1 MTDRPSRTPAPMSR
15 LQTDVEH
22 LLDHADW
29 MNLQGQ
35 PLEAITVFSEVLDRI
50 SGDPPSGLQSKALR
64 GIGLAFRTL
73 GEIRESRLAYEEA
86 LEVARSCG
94 DLIEEAE
101 SLNGLAIGYQL
112 AGDTIKAD
120 DLYLEAANI
129 ARDEGHLQLSG
140 IIHQNRGVIAGERGD
155 TVAARECYRLA
166 LDCFETIVDD
176 KGICWTLNNLG
187 LLSAENGHLGEAL
200 DFFDQAL
207 DVSNQGDDRALGVRI
222 EINRAHALIEAEEWE
237 LAALTLDTAVGV
249 ARNSSLPTLVAE
261 GLRYLAKVERHSG
274 QPWNGLRW
282 IHQAIAAANTSPDAL
297 LMAETKR
304 EAGACWAALGDRAR
318 ARRAWEESAERFARA
333 GAERDRAVV
342 LGLLAE
348 LG

>member
-1 MTDRPSRTPAPMSR
+1 MSR

-35 PLEAITVFSEVLDRI
+35 PLEAITIFGEVLDRI
-50 SGDPPSGLQSKALR
+50 SSEPPSGLQSKALR
-64 GIGLAFRTL
+64 GVGLAFRTL

-86 LEVARSCG
+86 LEVARACG
-94 DLIEEAE
+94 DLVEEAE
-101 SLNGLAIGYQL
+101 SLNGLAIDYQL
-112 AGDTIKAD
+112 AGDPTGAEA
-120 DLYLEAANI
+120 LYTEAAGI
-129 ARDEGHLQLSG
+129 ARDEGLFQLTG
-140 IIHQNRGVIAGERGD
+140 IIHQNRGVIASERGD

-166 LDCFETIVDD
+166 LDCFEAILDE

-187 LLSAENGHLGEAL
+187 LLSAETGHLIEAL
-200 DFFDQAL
+200 DFFDQAR
-207 DVSNQGDDRALGVRI
+207 DVSNQGGDRALGVRI
-222 EINRAHALIEAEEWE
+222 EINRAHALMEAQEWE

-249 ARNSSLPTLVAE
+249 ARTSSLPTLVAE
-261 GLRYLAKVERHSG
+261 GLRYMAQIERLSG

-282 IHQAIAAANTSPDAL
+282 IHQAIETAQTSPDAL

-304 EAGACWAALGDRAR
+304 EAGACWAALGDPTRAR
-318 ARRAWEESAERFARA
+318 KAWEEAASRFERA
-333 GAERDRAVV
+333 GAEKDHAVV
-342 LGLLAE
+342 LELLAE